1 MPSIIARGIT
11 VLVAFSA
18 FCSAA
23 SLRINQSAFKPGEN
37 GRPSGWT
44 VWAARPE
51 IAPRTFIDITRYRS
65 EPGSLAISG
74 NSNAAEYGGW
84 EYLAAGITAGK
95 WYRFTAYYR
104 AEGLQDEALQVVTR
118 LDWRTAEGKV
128 AGRPDYPYAVT
139 RDGEWTRLT
148 LDAPA
153 PDKTA
158 AVKIEL
164 YLSNAP

>member
-1 MPSIIARGIT
+1 MPSIIMRGSTLLLALST
-11 VLVAFSA
+11 VCA
-18 FCSAA
+18 AA
-23 SLRINQSAFKPGEN
+23 SLRISQSAFKPGEN
-37 GRPSGWT
+37 GLPSGWT

-51 IAPRTFIDITRYRS
+51 IAPRTFIDTTRYRS

-84 EYLAAGITAGK
+84 EYLAPGISAGK
-95 WYRFTAYYR
+95 WYRFVAYYR
-104 AEGLQDEALQVVTR
+104 AEGLQDEALQVATR

-153 PDKTA
+153 PEK
-158 AVKIEL
+158 AVALKIEL
-164 YLSNAP
+164 